1 MTSLSIVV
9 FTSILLLSSS
19 VNAFISTTSNQP
31 IKNTHISTSLLSAY
45 IDENYPHAA
54 TTTRGVKESE
64 TINGNNS
71 KEQKQPTTNNTKRP
85 SKTLPNGAKLTL
97 VGAGPGSPDLLTLAA
112 HKIITNPNNY
122 LIVDRLV
129 SQEIL
134 DLIQGEYRVANK
146 YRGCADIAQEEIY
159 DWCKDGL
166 REGKHVVRY
175 FCSRNKLT
183 IDPISGDTFPIK
195 SLLGKAGSMPNP
207 LNWSNYNE
215 EQKNSW
221 TTPTTNIKK
230 QCLEFGFKEGTEKF
244 ADCQLKIYTL
254 QNQ

>member
-1 MTSLSIVV
+1 MTSLSLSIVFFF

-19 VNAFISTTSNQP
+19 VNAFISTSNQP

-54 TTTRGVKESE
+54 TTTRGVSKEEES
-64 TINGNNS
+64 INGIS
-71 KEQKQPTTNNTKRP
+71 KEQKQSSTNNTKRP
-85 SKTLPNGAKLTL
+85 PKTLPNEATLTL

-134 DLIQGEYRVANK
+134 DLIQGEYKVANK

-159 DWCKDGL
+159 DWCKNGL
-166 REGKHVVRY
+166 REGKHVVR
-175 FCSRNKLT
+175 
-183 IDPISGDTFPIK
+183 
-195 SLLGKAGSMPNP
+195 
-207 LNWSNYNE
+207 
-215 EQKNSW
+215 
-221 TTPTTNIKK
+221 
-230 QCLEFGFKEGTEKF
+230 
-244 ADCQLKIYTL
+244 LKIGTYV
-254 QNQ
+254 Q

>member
-1 MTSLSIVV
+1 MSKSKTHIIMTSLSIVV
-9 FTSILLLSSS
+9 FFFTSVLLLSSS
-19 VNAFISTTSNQP
+19 VNAFISTSNQP

-45 IDENYPHAA
+45 IDENYPHA
-54 TTTRGVKESE
+54 TTTRGVSEEESE
-64 TINGNNS
+64 SINGNDS

-166 REGKHVVRY
+166 REGKHVVR
-175 FCSRNKLT
+175 
-183 IDPISGDTFPIK
+183 
-195 SLLGKAGSMPNP
+195 
-207 LNWSNYNE
+207 
-215 EQKNSW
+215 
-221 TTPTTNIKK
+221 
-230 QCLEFGFKEGTEKF
+230 
-244 ADCQLKIYTL
+244 LKIGKCMHLCVHILCLYL
-254 QNQ
+254 VCAE

>member
-1 MTSLSIVV
+1 MNI
-9 FTSILLLSSS
+9 ILKFIFLVLILSS
-19 VNAFISTTSNQP
+19 NAFSEESNDWEVFDIP
-31 IKNTHISTSLLSAY
+31 HEKWWVSAKPLSFKPYRNLAV
-45 IDENYPHAA
+45 A
-54 TTTRGVKESE
+54 TCNKKKKFTFQFVGSNR
-64 TINGNNS
+64 
-71 KEQKQPTTNNTKRP
+71 TKD
-85 SKTLPNGAKLTL
+85 T
-97 VGAGPGSPDLLTLAA
+97 
-112 HKIITNPNNY
+112 
-122 LIVDRLV
+122 V
-129 SQEIL
+129 S
-134 DLIQGEYRVANK
+134 
-146 YRGCADIAQEEIY
+146 
-159 DWCKDGL
+159 
-166 REGKHVVRY
+166 EGKHVVRY

>member
-9 FTSILLLSSS
+9 FFTSILLLSSS
-19 VNAFISTTSNQP
+19 VNAFISTSNQP

-45 IDENYPHAA
+45 IDENYPHA
-54 TTTRGVKESE
+54 TTTRGVKEEES
-64 TINGNNS
+64 INGNNS
-71 KEQKQPTTNNTKRP
+71 KEQKQPTTTNTKRP

-134 DLIQGEYRVANK
+134 DLIQGEYKVANK

-166 REGKHVVRY
+166 REGKHVVRLKIGKCMHIII
-175 FCSRNKLT
+175 FCVHILYLSYLVFISCVCIVNHYKEANGKLT
-183 IDPISGDTFPIK
+183 FI
-195 SLLGKAGSMPNP
+195 LLIR
-207 LNWSNYNE
+207 YTTTT
-215 EQKNSW
+215 KNR
-221 TTPTTNIKK
+221 
-230 QCLEFGFKEGTEKF
+230 
-244 ADCQLKIYTL
+244 
-254 QNQ
+254 

>member
-9 FTSILLLSSS
+9 FFFTSVLLLSSS
-19 VNAFISTTSNQP
+19 VNAFISTSNQP

-45 IDENYPHAA
+45 IDENYPHA
-54 TTTRGVKESE
+54 TTTRGVSNEEESE
-64 TINGNNS
+64 SINGNNS
-71 KEQKQPTTNNTKRP
+71 KEQKQPTTTNTKRP
-85 SKTLPNGAKLTL
+85 SKILPNGAKLTL

-134 DLIQGEYRVANK
+134 DLIQGEYKVANK

-166 REGKHVVRY
+166 REGKHVVR
-175 FCSRNKLT
+175 
-183 IDPISGDTFPIK
+183 
-195 SLLGKAGSMPNP
+195 
-207 LNWSNYNE
+207 
-215 EQKNSW
+215 
-221 TTPTTNIKK
+221 
-230 QCLEFGFKEGTEKF
+230 
-244 ADCQLKIYTL
+244 LKIGKCMHIIILCVHILCISYL
-254 QNQ
+254 VYP

>member
-1 MTSLSIVV
+1 MSKSKTHIMTSLSIVV
-9 FTSILLLSSS
+9 FFTSILLLSSS
-19 VNAFISTTSNQP
+19 VNAFISTSNQP

-45 IDENYPHAA
+45 IDENYPHA
-54 TTTRGVKESE
+54 TTTRGVKEEES
-64 TINGNNS
+64 INGNNS
-71 KEQKQPTTNNTKRP
+71 KEQKQPTTTNTKRP

-134 DLIQGEYRVANK
+134 DLIQGEYKVANK

-166 REGKHVVRY
+166 REGKHVVRLKIGKCMHIII
-175 FCSRNKLT
+175 FCVHILYLSYLVFISCVCIVNHYKEANGKLT
-183 IDPISGDTFPIK
+183 FI
-195 SLLGKAGSMPNP
+195 LLIR
-207 LNWSNYNE
+207 YTTTT
-215 EQKNSW
+215 KNR
-221 TTPTTNIKK
+221 
-230 QCLEFGFKEGTEKF
+230 
-244 ADCQLKIYTL
+244 
-254 QNQ
+254 